1 MTTRN
6 SAIPAASSALVAHNA
21 ASSEEH
27 LPHPLQWDELAL
39 RLPPRREW
47 IIEGWIPAGQT
58 TLLSGR
64 GGVGKT
70 AVAQHIATCVALGR
84 SYIDTVLTPGPVL
97 MWAGE
102 DDETELWRRQL
113 PICDW
118 LDSSV
123 LDLTSRLYLH
133 SYADDDMSLAAPVFG
148 VMQPTPLMRRL
159 REQVGDLRPRLVVLD
174 NVSRIFG
181 GAEQDRHQVM
191 TFCAWLR
198 AACSPAALLLLGHTA
213 KPTESEYSG
222 STAWENAARARL
234 LFGSR
239 PPGATT
245 DDGESEDESVRY
257 LSRRKLNAPGG
268 RLTHR
273 LEWQDDVLMPAER
286 VVTAGPKIAGRKSRR
301 PETRRALL

>member
-1 MTTRN
+1 MTTN
-6 SAIPAASSALVAHNA
+6 TPTISAAAPPVTSPGYTCHDPA
-21 ASSEEH
+21 
-27 LPHPLQWDELAL
+27 LPHPLRWDSLAL
-39 RLPPRREW
+39 HIPPRREW
-47 IIEGWIPAGQT
+47 IMDGWIPAGQT

-64 GGVGKT
+64 GGEGKT

-84 SYIDTVLTPGPVL
+84 SYIDAILTPGPVL

-118 LDSSV
+118 LDSGIA
-123 LDLTSRLYLH
+123 DLTSRLYLY
-133 SYADDDMSLAAPVFG
+133 SFADHDMSLAAPACG
-148 VMQPTPLMRRL
+148 LLQQTPLMRTL
-159 REQVGDLRPRLVVLD
+159 REQVGDLAPRLVILD

-191 TFCAWLR
+191 SFCAWLR

-213 KPTESEYSG
+213 KPAESEYSG
-222 STAWENAARARL
+222 STAWENAVRARL

-239 PPGATT
+239 PPESAS
-245 DDGESEDESVRY
+245 DDARNEDESIRY
-257 LSRRKLNAPGG
+257 LSRRKFNSPGG

-273 LEWQDDVLMPAER
+273 LEWKDDVLVPTER
-286 VVTAGPKIAGRKSRR
+286 VVTEAPSRIGRKSRKL
-301 PETRRALL
+301 ETRRALI